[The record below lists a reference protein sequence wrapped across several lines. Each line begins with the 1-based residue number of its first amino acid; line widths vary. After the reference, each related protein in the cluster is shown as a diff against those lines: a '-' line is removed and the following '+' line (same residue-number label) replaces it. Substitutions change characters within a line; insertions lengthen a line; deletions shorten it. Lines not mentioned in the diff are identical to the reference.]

1 MDHPETQLH
10 AQFYPPYRS
19 RERLKYLAGTELG
32 AGMFA
37 MDVLPENTAAELQA
51 VQVSLEEDA

>member
-1 MDHPETQLH
+1 
-10 AQFYPPYRS
+10 
-19 RERLKYLAGTELG
+19 
-32 AGMFA
+32 MFA